1 MSRSTQKPLATVSY
15 ASGSMLPD
23 AAVDPQLPRVHDLLA
38 EFATDLSSHVESRKV
53 ALRDWT
59 ERNVRPLSRK
69 TPGIHLQPLKNKLRM
84 VNQRATDWVDTVKE
98 EVELR
103 TQPVTRFLRFWAF
116 AVEIYGGYKV
126 RKHAEGGYKGT
137 ECVAGSHPVVQGLL
151 IPFPSSHDS
160 FLITLH

>member
-23 AAVDPQLPRVHDLLA
+23 ATVDPQLPRVHELLA
-38 EFATDLSSHVESRKV
+38 EFAADLGSHVGRRKDAV
-53 ALRDWT
+53 RDWT
-59 ERNVRPLSRK
+59 QRNFRRLSRK
-69 TPGIHLQPLKNKLRM
+69 NASIHLQPLKNKLRM

-126 RKHAEGGYKGT
+126 RNMWW
-137 ECVAGSHPVVQGLL
+137 VQGSEC
-151 IPFPSSHDS
+151 IVGTHIMMQSHPFPSPSPSRDP
-160 FLITLH
+160 FALPLH